1 MNSHLSWPDVAITAR
16 RHLLGTRRA
25 GAIRSSAVLLR
36 IGFTQPR
43 SLLRA
48 GELLPRLS
56 TLTALCGHKTAVYL
70 CCTIPKV
77 TLGGRYPLSLPC
89 AARTFLIPEGTRP
102 SAPVT
107 VSIITQKTD
116 GRKFF
121 SCYFGLRRIKS
132 RLSTQ
137 ASASTAGKV
146 SHTPVTPSSALSAN
160 STGGMA
166 MMLRTSEMIKP
177 REACPAALK

>member
-1 MNSHLSWPDVAITAR
+1 MHVAVHLKPPVGTIGPIIVPVGVAADRVYRPPVLPRDAVSSYLAFPPLPLYAR
-16 RHLLGTRRA
+16 R
-25 GAIRSSAVLLR
+25 
-36 IGFTQPR
+36 
-43 SLLRA
+43 
-48 GELLPRLS
+48 
-56 TLTALCGHKTAVYL
+56 KTAVYL

-137 ASASTAGKV
+137 VSASTAGKV
-146 SHTPVTPSSALSAN
+146 SQTPVTPSSALSAN
-160 STGGMA
+160 STGGIA